1 MVAPMQNHASLIGH
15 TVGPYE
21 IQALIGRGAMA
32 TVYLARDT
40 ALGRLVALKVLLGSL
55 ARNPE
60 QVRQFQREAQSAAL
74 LQHPHIVGV
83 YEAGVRDGIPF
94 IAMEYVEG
102 EPLDRFLRRQ
112 GKLPWRNALHLAY
125 QVAQALDCA
134 HRAGIVH
141 CDVKPSN
148 ILIGGD
154 GTVRLTDFGI
164 ARAGTSGDRSEVIGT
179 PAWMS
184 PEQCAGEAK
193 LGPASD
199 LFSLGV
205 LLYQM
210 LTAQMPFDGDTAI
223 ALMHRIMHEAPK
235 PLRELSPDVPDDV
248 ARLTGHLMQKAPGM
262 RLHSAEAV
270 CKRIVHLQR
279 EDGGMSA
286 LPEALNAF
294 VRDLAEPRTLKGM
307 PAAQPRKNKKKA
319 TRPVV
324 RRAVSR
330 RRWMAV
336 AAAALAVVGIV
347 FVGVGGWFGG
357 AVQASLPD
365 APTLESLVIR
375 EAAEGLRVDLPSA
388 NWQIA
393 DMNWVG
399 GLPVLAV
406 YAQGMPGSLLE
417 GSWGVLSVDLSS
429 RKGYSTR
436 APSGSVFDPEY
447 AENRIWMATNAGIPA
462 ASETSPFF
470 EAFPL
475 VRPSRYN
482 QQCMA
487 VVAQRWDEGIARPTE
502 WVRFPRSAWNSTGIL
517 SSGTPSD
524 TSVVVNPE
532 GLRMALALK
541 EPDGSGL
548 YIEERVIGE
557 DQADTPGIRLVSSG
571 TPLLPQSISYA
582 PGGRSLAFLTASGQ
596 LWVASSGGEKTGH
609 RLAEGPFDGP
619 LAWSPDGRRVAVSGR
634 GGNGTEIQLIRL
646 PDGQAEGSLG
656 PGRVQAASWH
666 PSGHYLVVMS
676 DDPGSGGQQLFA
688 VNDSAP
694 YKRKRIARIEGGAA
708 SPAAV
713 SPDGDWAAVAS
724 GRQLVFAALEG
735 RGNGA

>member
-1 MVAPMQNHASLIGH
+1 MVAPTQNHASLIGH

-154 GTVRLTDFGI
+154 GMVRLTDFGI
-164 ARAGTSGDRSEVIGT
+164 ARAGASGDRAEVIGT

-210 LTAQMPFDGDTAI
+210 LSAQMPFDGDTAI

-270 CKRIVHLQR
+270 CERIVHLQR
-279 EDGGMSA
+279 ENGGTSA

-294 VRDLAEPRTLKGM
+294 VRDLAEPRTLKGA
-307 PAAQPRKNKKKA
+307 PAAKPRKNKKKG

-324 RRAVSR
+324 PQGASR
-330 RRWMAV
+330 RKWIV
-336 AAAALAVVGIV
+336 AAGVALAAVGII

-357 AVQASLPD
+357 AVQASLPE

-375 EAAEGLRVDLPSA
+375 DAAEGLRVDLPSA
-388 NWQIA
+388 NWRIA
-393 DMNWVG
+393 DLNWVG

-417 GSWGVLSVDLSS
+417 GSWGLLSVDLSS
-429 RKGYSTR
+429 RKGYGTR
-436 APSGSVFDPEY
+436 APSGPVFDPGY
-447 AENRIWMATNAGIPA
+447 AENRSWMATSGRIPA
-462 ASETSPFF
+462 VSETSPFF

-487 VVAQRWDEGIARPTE
+487 VVAQRWDEAVARPTE
-502 WVRFPRSAWNSTGIL
+502 WVRFPKTAWNSTSVF
-517 SSGTPSD
+517 SSGTPSGA
-524 TSVVVNPE
+524 SAVVNPE
-532 GLRMALALK
+532 GSRMALSLK

-557 DQADTPGIRLVSSG
+557 DQADTPGIRLVFSE
-571 TPLLPQSISYA
+571 TPLLPQSMSYA
-582 PGGRSLAFLTASGQ
+582 PSGQWLAFLTASGQ
-596 LWVASSGGEKTGH
+596 LWLASSGGERTGH
-609 RLAEGPFDGP
+609 RLAEGPFEGP
-619 LAWSPDGRRVAVSGR
+619 LSWSPDGRRVAVLGR
-634 GGNGTEIQLIRL
+634 ASHGLEIQIIRL
-646 PDGQAEGSLG
+646 RDGQLEGSLG
-656 PGRVQAASWH
+656 PGKIQAASWH
-666 PSGHYLVVMS
+666 PSGHYLVVTVE
-676 DDPGSGGQQLFA
+676 DPERGEQQLFA
-688 VNDSAP
+688 VDDSAP
-694 YKRKRIARIEGGAA
+694 YKRKRIARIEGGVA

-713 SPDGDWAAVAS
+713 SPDGDWAAVVS
-724 GRQLVFAALEG
+724 GRQLVFAALDE
-735 RGNGA
+735 RGKGV